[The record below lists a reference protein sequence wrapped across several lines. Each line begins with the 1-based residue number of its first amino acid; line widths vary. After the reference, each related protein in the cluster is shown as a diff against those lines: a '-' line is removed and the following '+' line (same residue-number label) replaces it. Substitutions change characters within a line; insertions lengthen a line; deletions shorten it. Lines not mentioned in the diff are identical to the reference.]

1 MIFNLLSTRL
11 GAVLSATSGF
21 QEVEAFEQCW
31 GWFSESWGDI
41 CFLLNS
47 TDIVDFLYGLPKKM
61 YLGGRQRFM
70 LFAAFLLISS
80 GIFSCS
86 VHFSLFP
93 ICQMGI
99 TLMSYLTEELMEGNR
114 VGKVTIK
121 TQSIE
126 IML

>member
-47 TDIVDFLYGLPKKM
+47 MDTVDFLYSLPKKM
-61 YLGGRQRFM
+61 CLGGRQRFM

-86 VHFSLFP
+86 VHFSLFA

-99 TLMSYLTEELMEGNR
+99 TLMSYLLLEGSR
-114 VGKVTIK
+114 MGKVTIK
-121 TQSIE
+121 TVKH
-126 IML
+126 